1 MANGAPKQGV
11 QYVSGTP
18 PQTPV
23 LRPLRQPLYDT
34 EIFSNG
40 DTQQVLFTDNKKF
53 AGGTAKSL
61 ADTNM
66 PQSGTLGFPLE
77 FDHVGFTFEFERGT
91 TRPDF
96 NILYKSTVFEWIYGQ
111 VTRWLQIRLTR
122 ILEGITASGS
132 VSIDGNAAPAEAS
145 IIGNGWGVVSN
156 FYNFTTPDRKAR
168 RITSTESFKNPILFF
183 PALANLAAAR
193 KGTTFMLGILYGQ
206 L

>member
-1 MANGAPKQGV
+1 MKQGV
-11 QYVSGTP
+11 QYVAGTP

-34 EIFSNG
+34 EKFANG

-53 AGGTAKSL
+53 ADGTAKSL

-66 PQSGTLGFPLE
+66 PQSSTLGFPLE
-77 FDHVGFTFEFERGT
+77 FDHVGFTFEYQRGT
-91 TRPDF
+91 SRADF
-96 NILYKSTVFEWIYGQ
+96 NILYSGTVFEWIYGQ

-122 ILEGITASGS
+122 IPEGITASGS

-183 PALANLAAAR
+183 PAIAGLTASPR
-193 KGTTFMLGILYGQ
+193 KGTTYMLGILYGQ